1 MAQEIN
7 LDLSLIWGLRN
18 MWSQFSIS
26 RYSSLYRAT
35 EWWKENE
42 GWTAAKQYKAKPI
55 PYLHMAGSSLKKK
68 GQWAEI
74 HGKFS

>member
-1 MAQEIN
+1 MGIKEYVVPVFNIQI
-7 LDLSLIWGLRN
+7 G
-18 MWSQFSIS
+18 
-26 RYSSLYRAT
+26 YSSLYRAT
-35 EWWKENE
+35 ERWKENE